1 MIYSISCNTPLGVL
15 KLSSD
20 ESSLK
25 SITFDEEETANQ
37 QWIPD
42 VLSETKKQLNEYFSG
57 ERNQFD
63 IPLDPEGTVFQIS
76 VWNLLKELSYGS
88 TISYSE
94 IARELGEPSAS
105 RAVGM
110 ANGRNPVPI
119 IIPCHR
125 VIGHN
130 GKLTGYSGGLE
141 RKKWLLLHDR
151 KFSRKEEL
159 F

>member
-94 IARELGEPSAS
+94 IARELGEPAAS

-125 VIGHN
+125 VIGNN

-141 RKKWLLLHDR
+141 RKKWLLLHER

>member
-125 VIGHN
+125 VIGNN

-141 RKKWLLLHDR
+141 RKKWLLLHER